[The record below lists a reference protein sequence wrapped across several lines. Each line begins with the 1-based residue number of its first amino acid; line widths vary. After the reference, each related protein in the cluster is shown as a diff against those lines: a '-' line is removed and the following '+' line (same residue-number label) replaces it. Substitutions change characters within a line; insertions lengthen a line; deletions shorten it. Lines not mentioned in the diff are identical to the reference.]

1 MQRISTEQDGI
12 FKDGV
17 PGVSRGTRVNAAWFN
32 AVQEELCYLIEH
44 CGITLDPTVNTQLY
58 SALREALEGIFEDS
72 LIVSSS
78 QVAGKRVTIDSESI
92 DINGVELKSALVNNV
107 ITLVVDEVVKMLK
120 NLIVL
125 GNLSVDGRV
134 DVGGEFHALNSF
146 FNDVTIDG
154 IVNVA
159 AFAEFASNVR
169 ILGLARIVA
178 LQADKA
184 RLRNVVSMT
193 EARVEVN
200 SSYGDNEY
208 AITDANFSAT
218 IQRITCV
225 VQTGRDPNRTR
236 LVVITA
242 EPVNGRAIQVVNKA
256 FFSDGYV
263 YVCAGDS
270 SNVLG
275 VLAPGVDRW
284 FDANGNAWGFAENI
298 IG

>member
-1 MQRISTEQDGI
+1 MQRISTEQDGV

-32 AVQEELCYLIEH
+32 AVQEELCYLIEQ
-44 CGITLDPTVNTQLY
+44 CGITLDPATNTQLY
-58 SALREALEGIFEDS
+58 SALREAIDGIFEDS

-78 QVAGKRVTIDSESI
+78 RVAGKRVTIDSESVDI
-92 DINGVELKSALVNNV
+92 DGVELKSVLINNV
-107 ITLVVDEVVKMLK
+107 ITLVIDEVVKMLK

-134 DVGGEFHALNSF
+134 DVGGEFHALNAF
-146 FNDVTIDG
+146 FNNVNIGGT
-154 IVNVA
+154 VNVT
-159 AFAEFASNVR
+159 AFAEFANNVR

-178 LQADKA
+178 LKADTA
-184 RLRNVVSMT
+184 QLRNVVSMT
-193 EARVEVN
+193 DACVEVS
-200 SSYGDNEY
+200 SSYGDYEY
-208 AITDANFSAT
+208 SITDANFSAT

-225 VQTGRDPNRTR
+225 FQTGRDPNRTR
-236 LVVITA
+236 NVLITA
-242 EPVNGRAIQVVNKA
+242 EPVNGRAIHVVNKA
-256 FFSDGYV
+256 FYSDGYV
-263 YVCAGDS
+263 YVCAGDN
-270 SNVLG
+270 SNVLS

>member
-1 MQRISTEQDGI
+1 MQRISTEQDGV

-32 AVQEELCYLIEH
+32 AVQEELCYLIEQ
-44 CGITLDPTVNTQLY
+44 CGLTLNPATNTQLY
-58 SALREALEGIFEDS
+58 SALREAIDGIFEDS

-78 QVAGKRVTIDSESI
+78 QVAGKRVTIDSESVDI
-92 DINGVELKSALVNNV
+92 DGVELKSVLINNV
-107 ITLVVDEVVKMLK
+107 ITLVVDEAVKLLK

-146 FNDVTIDG
+146 FNNVTIG
-154 IVNVA
+154 GTVSVA
-159 AFAEFASNVR
+159 AFAEFANNVR

-178 LQADKA
+178 LKADA
-184 RLRNVVSMT
+184 AQLRNVVYMT
-193 EARVEVN
+193 DTHVEVG
-200 SSYGDNEY
+200 SSFGDYEY

-218 IQRITCV
+218 IRRINCV
-225 VQTGRDPNRTR
+225 VQTGRDPNRSR
-236 LVVITA
+236 LILITA
-242 EPVNGRAIQVVNKA
+242 EPVNGRAIHVVNKA
-256 FFSDGYV
+256 FYTDGYV
-263 YVCAGDS
+263 YVCAGNS

-284 FDANGNAWGFAENI
+284 FDANGNAWGFAEDV